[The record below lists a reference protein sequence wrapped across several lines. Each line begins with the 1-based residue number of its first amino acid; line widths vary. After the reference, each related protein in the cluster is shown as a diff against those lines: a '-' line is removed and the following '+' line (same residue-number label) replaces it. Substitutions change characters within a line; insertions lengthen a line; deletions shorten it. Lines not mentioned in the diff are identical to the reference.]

1 MVSSRN
7 FCAKMD
13 QQSSLQAKKKQNV
26 YNLKRNFIFENAPF
40 QYLPKIIK
48 KKCLMILGGVKRYFC
63 PIKGFHFTKDEV
75 FH

>member
-7 FCAKMD
+7 FYAKMD

-48 KKCLMILGGVKRYFC
+48 KSVWWY
-63 PIKGFHFTKDEV
+63 
-75 FH
+75 

>member
-1 MVSSRN
+1 
-7 FCAKMD
+7 MD

-48 KKCLMILGGVKRYFC
+48 KSVWWY
-63 PIKGFHFTKDEV
+63 
-75 FH
+75 